1 MFFSGVVSLR
11 RLRAILALELTELRL
26 CFYAKNK
33 RRNFHSA
40 CSAALLYLSRAAR
53 GALFVGGP
61 VLVPQ
66 FCGNLGDTIL
76 KLTVRIAAASPLAAT
91 AIRAARA
98 FPGRRRNTPIVSL
111 TLARARSSCR
121 RRKEAARQSGQLPSL
136 ASRNAMILA
145 RSLAEARPP

>member
-40 CSAALLYLSRAAR
+40 CSAALLFLSRVAR

-76 KLTVRIAAASPLAAT
+76 KLTVRT
-91 AIRAARA
+91 AER
-98 FPGRRRNTPIVSL
+98 PRRGSDGNACAVLFRPAPQYTIVLL
-111 TLARARSSCR
+111 TLARARSSCL
-121 RRKEAARQSGQLPSL
+121 RRKEAARQSAQLPSL
-136 ASRNAMILA
+136 ASRNAMILT
-145 RSLAEARPP
+145 RSSAEARPP